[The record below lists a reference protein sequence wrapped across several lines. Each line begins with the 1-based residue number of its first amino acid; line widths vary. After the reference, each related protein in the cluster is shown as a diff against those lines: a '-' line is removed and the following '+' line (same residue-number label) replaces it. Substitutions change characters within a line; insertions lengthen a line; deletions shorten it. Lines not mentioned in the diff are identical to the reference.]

1 MTSSRHVAKLANLA
15 LGCVVGAALTA
26 AADAQTVKIRH
37 VGVLVPGGS
46 YAAAIEGLRD
56 GLKELGLQDGK
67 QVVLHVRDLKGDLR
81 GVGLEAKA
89 LEQQKVDLIVSV
101 TTSVSLATKRS
112 GVKVPIVFYAGSDPV
127 EAGLVRS
134 FATPGVNMTGVCSLV
149 SDLTAK
155 RLQLLKEIV
164 PDLNRVAT
172 LYDPDSAVS
181 RRTLALARDAA
192 QKLGFQYVAREVRS
206 VGELTQ
212 ELQALTHEDAGA
224 LFLVSGAMVSSQTP
238 AIVAAAKAKRMP
250 TMFYE
255 RSAVAAGGLASY
267 GVSYY
272 DVGRLAAKHVQRVL
286 SGTPAADLPIE
297 SFDRF
302 ELVLNA
308 RTAREIGLKIPAS
321 VLGRAD
327 QVFE

>member
-1 MTSSRHVAKLANLA
+1 MTWPRHVAKLANLA
-15 LGCVVGAALTA
+15 LGCVVGVALTA
-26 AADAQTVKIRH
+26 GADAQNVKARH
-37 VGVLVPGGS
+37 IGVLVPGGP
-46 YAAAIEGLRD
+46 YVTAIDGLRD
-56 GLKELGLQDGK
+56 GLKELGLEDGK
-67 QVVLHVRDLKGDLR
+67 QAVLHVRDLKGDL
-81 GVGLEAKA
+81 GSVEVEARA

-101 TTSVSLATKRS
+101 TTSVSLATRRS

-134 FATPGVNMTGVCSLV
+134 FAKPGVNMTGVYSRV

-164 PDLNRVAT
+164 PDLKRVAT
-172 LYDPDSAVS
+172 LYDPNSAVA
-181 RRTLALARDAA
+181 RRTLAAAREAS
-192 QKLGFQYVAREVRS
+192 QQLGFEYVERQVRS
-206 VGELTQ
+206 VAELTQ
-212 ELQALTHEDAGA
+212 ALQALTHDEAGA

-238 AIVAAAKAKRMP
+238 TIVSTAKAKRLP

-272 DVGRLAAKHVQRVL
+272 EVGRLAAKHVQRVL

-297 SFDRF
+297 SYDRF

-321 VLGRAD
+321 ILGRAD
-327 QVFE
+327 QVLE